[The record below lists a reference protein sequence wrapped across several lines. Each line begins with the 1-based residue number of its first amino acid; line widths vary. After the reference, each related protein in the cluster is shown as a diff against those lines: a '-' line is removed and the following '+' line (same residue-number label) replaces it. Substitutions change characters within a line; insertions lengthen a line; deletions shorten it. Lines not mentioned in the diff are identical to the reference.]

1 MADDRKRL
9 DESLSIDAL
18 RKSLTGNANTR
29 PALSRIQ
36 ISPTGQVQPKDSE
49 TGPTSQQSGTGGSG
63 DAGNTSSGG
72 GNG

>member
-1 MADDRKRL
+1 VADDRKRL

-36 ISPTGQVQPKDSE
+36 ISQTGQVQPKDSE
-49 TGPTSQQSGTGGSG
+49 TAPASQQGSTGGSG
-63 DAGNTSSGG
+63 GGGNNSSGG